1 MLIRDALDL
10 FYEIC
15 TNNIKD
21 CVNKELENNENRFQ
35 KIFNSEEM
43 TEDLRK
49 LINKTFKS
57 TGKAEGFHE
66 SLLIIEYCYYLILN
80 EYLLLTDE
88 EQASFKS
95 LQEYINKISKEE

>member
-21 CVNKELENNENRFQ
+21 CANKELENNENRFQ

-88 EQASFKS
+88 EQVSFES
-95 LQEYINKISKEE
+95 LQKYIYK